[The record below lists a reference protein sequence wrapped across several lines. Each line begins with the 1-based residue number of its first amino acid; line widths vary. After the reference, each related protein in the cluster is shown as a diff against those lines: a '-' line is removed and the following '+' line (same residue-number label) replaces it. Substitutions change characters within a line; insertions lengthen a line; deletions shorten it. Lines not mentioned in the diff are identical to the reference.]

1 MKQIATASLLGVLV
15 LLTTEAV
22 GQEFGKFV
30 GNPQTEWDPDGRR
43 MFLLDD
49 FVYVDPAA
57 QKWIASKSS
66 KIDGASIPQVFW
78 SLIGGPFEGQYRN
91 ASVVHDTE
99 CQEPHKHDWRDVH
112 RMFYLASRAG
122 GIGAMKAKVMFAAVY
137 HFGPRWEW
145 KGQPSTPYSVTSE
158 NDALRLRALIKR
170 RRDITLEAIEG
181 QSHQALVTEVSDEE
195 LENERRE
202 VAELQQRRAQGF
214 TGPSFYSLDGY

>member
-1 MKQIATASLLGVLV
+1 MKQIATVSLLGVLV

-57 QKWIASKSS
+57 QKWIASKGSR
-66 KIDGASIPQVFW
+66 IDGASIPQVFW

-122 GIGAMKAKVMFAAVY
+122 GIGAVKAKVMFAAVY

-145 KGQPSTPYSVTSE
+145 KDQPPAPYSVTSE

-181 QSHQALVTEVSDEE
+181 QSHQALVIEVSDGE

-202 VAELQQRRAQGF
+202 VAELQQRRAHGF